1 MKDFT
6 TNQIRNI
13 ALFSHGGAGKTSLA
27 EAMLFCAKASNRLGK
42 VEDGSTVLDYQADEI
57 SRKITINL
65 ALAQFE
71 WKGVKINLLDTPG
84 YADFVGEVYSAE
96 RAVDAAVLVLRASAG
111 VEVGTEIVWENIHEH
126 KIPTLA
132 VINQM
137 DKEHANFT
145 KAVQSAHDRLGANVV
160 PVQLPIGEGEA
171 FRGVVDLLH
180 MKAYVTQGKGVEA
193 KDVEQEIPADMLEA
207 AKAARNVLV
216 EEAASNDEV
225 LMQKFFDG
233 VTLTEDEVIHGLE
246 KGVASGKLIPA
257 FAASATT
264 LIGVRDVLDDMVGLI
279 PPPDEHPEEV
289 GVKPGTEDTEAR
301 HPDVNEP
308 FSAVIFKTMSEA
320 HLGELS
326 LFRVFSGSVQAGDEV
341 LNATTGKPE
350 RIGALYN
357 LVGKERKEAG
367 KVVAGD
373 IAAAVKLKDSH
384 TGNTLCDKAR
394 PVLLAGVEIPR
405 PVVAE
410 GLRPKSKGDEEKIG
424 VALQKLHEEDPA
436 LAMVIE
442 PSTKET
448 LLCGMGDL
456 HLDVAVDRL
465 KTRYHVEVEL
475 FRPHVPYRETIRKS
489 AQGEYRHKKQTG
501 GRGQFGE
508 VHLRL
513 EPNPGNGYAFLN
525 EIKGG
530 VVPTQYIPAVDKGV
544 QEALHNGP
552 LAGYPVVD
560 VKAALFF
567 GKYHDVDSSEM
578 AFKIAAMQCFR
589 EVAVQAGPALL
600 EPINEIEVRI
610 PEEFMGDVM
619 GDLSSK
625 RGKILGMEADGHA
638 QRIKALVPQSE
649 LYKYAT
655 HLRAITQGRG
665 TLPHEVRPLRRGAAR
680 TVRQGHRRGEG
691 RARGRGEGLT

>member
-1 MKDFT
+1 MKEFT

-42 VEDGSTVLDYQADEI
+42 VEDGTTVLDHQPDEI
-57 SRKITINL
+57 HRKITINL

-71 WKGVKINLLDTPG
+71 WKGVKINLIDTPG
-84 YADFVGEVYSAE
+84 YADFVGEVYSAV

-126 KIPTLA
+126 KIPTL
-132 VINQM
+132 VVVNQM
-137 DKEHANFT
+137 DREHADFV

-160 PVQLPIGEGEA
+160 PVQLPIGSAET

-193 KDVEQEIPADMLEA
+193 KDIEQEIPADMLA
-207 AKAARNVLV
+207 AATTARNVLV
-216 EEAASNDEV
+216 EEAASNDET

-233 VTLTEDEVIHGLE
+233 VALTEDEVIHGLE

-289 GVKPGTEDTEAR
+289 GVKPGTDDAEAR
-301 HPDVNEP
+301 HPDVKEP

-326 LFRVFSGSVQAGDEV
+326 VFRVFSGSVQAGDDV
-341 LNATTGKPE
+341 LNATTGRPE

-367 KVVAGD
+367 RVVAGD

-384 TGNTLCDKAR
+384 TGNTLCDKAH

-410 GLRPKSKGDEEKIG
+410 GLRPRSKGDEEKIG

-436 LAMVIE
+436 LAMMIE
-442 PSTKET
+442 PSTHET

-456 HLDVAVDRL
+456 HLDIAVERL
-465 KTRYHVEVEL
+465 KSRYHVEVEL
-475 FRPHVPYRETIRKS
+475 FRPHVPYRETIRKT

-508 VHLRL
+508 VHMRL
-513 EPNPGNGYAFLN
+513 EPNPGNGYQFLN

-530 VVPTQYIPAVDKGV
+530 VVPTQYIPAVDKGI
-544 QEALHNGP
+544 QEALHAGP

-560 VKAALFF
+560 IKAALFF
-567 GKYHDVDSSEM
+567 GKFHDVDSSEM
-578 AFKIAAMQCFR
+578 AFKIAALQCFR
-589 EVAVQAGPALL
+589 EVALQAGPALL

-625 RGKILGMEADGHA
+625 RGKILGMETDGHA

-655 HLRAITQGRG
+655 HLRALTQGRG
-665 TLPHEVRPLRRGAAR
+665 TYRMKFDHYDEVPRELAEKVVAAAKAER
-680 TVRQGHRRGEG
+680 E
-691 RARGRGEGLT
+691 AEAKA